1 MYMYMYIVIY
11 YVHVHVHVCYRDSG
25 GSMQVHCHWLNR
37 KNTLNWLAACRGSGG
52 MQRDCGR
59 RQGGR
64 ERRHRWVCYT
74 VVVSLTRSLF
84 TLFLCFL
91 PPPPPPPSS
100 FPCLL
105 IPSLPY
111 PLSLLPSLPPFLPP
125 FLPLSLL
132 PSLPLSPSF
141 PPPSVPL
148 PPPSLPLFPGQVSPT

>member
-37 KNTLNWLAACRGSGG
+37 KNMLNWLAACRSSGG

-74 VVVSLTRSLF
+74 IVVSLTRSLF

-91 PPPPPPPSS
+91 PPPPPPPALFLASS
-100 FPCLL
+100 FL
-105 IPSLPY
+105 
-111 PLSLLPSLPPFLPP
+111 PFLT
-125 FLPLSLL
+125 
-132 PSLPLSPSF
+132 LSPSF
-141 PPPSVPL
+141 PPFLPFSLPSSLSPSF
-148 PPPSLPLFPGQVSPT
+148 PPSLLPSPLCSPTSSLPASLPRTS

>member
-37 KNTLNWLAACRGSGG
+37 KNTLNWLAACRSSGG

-64 ERRHRWVCYT
+64 GRRHRWVCYT
-74 VVVSLTRSLF
+74 IVVSLTRSLF

-91 PPPPPPPSS
+91 PPPPAPGS

-148 PPPSLPLFPGQVSPT
+148 PPPSLSLFPGQVSPT